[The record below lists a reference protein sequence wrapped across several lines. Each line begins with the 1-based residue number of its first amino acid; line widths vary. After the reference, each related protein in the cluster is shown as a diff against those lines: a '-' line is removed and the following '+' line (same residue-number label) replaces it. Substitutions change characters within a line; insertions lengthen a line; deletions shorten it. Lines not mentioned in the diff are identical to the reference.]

1 MASGTSTVQ
10 IRKRRIGSLFT
21 NQIKTKIKST
31 VGNNSFCGSENKYC
45 PQKEQFPLDMLSRM

>member
-21 NQIKTKIKST
+21 NQKKKIKST

-45 PQKEQFPLDMLSRM
+45 PQKEQFPLDILSRM